1 MQMGLIMSS
10 NQLLCLPFQS
20 LQTLSFP
27 AVEFY
32 SIRQT
37 AGDRPLLPLDQAHLI
52 IQPSHTMYEIITV
65 S

>member
-10 NQLLCLPFQS
+10 NQLLCLPVQN

-32 SIRQT
+32 RIRQT
-37 AGDRPLLPLDQAHLI
+37 AGDRPLLPLDQAHLA
-52 IQPSHTMYEIITV
+52 IQPSHTMYEIITI

>member
-10 NQLLCLPFQS
+10 NQLLCLPVQN

-32 SIRQT
+32 SIRQA
-37 AGDRPLLPLDQAHLI
+37 AGDRLLLPLDQAHLK